1 MMVKLR
7 IAYMSFFGNS
17 RMCAEALRDELS
29 KNNEVEM
36 VSIAE
41 GAKGSEGTE
50 AVIICSPV
58 RAGNLVRKTRNFL
71 KTLVDEDSLRYAL
84 VVTHS
89 TPLDSMWSPV
99 KPVTRHSRS
108 LNESGLVPMAEP
120 LYIEVKNNKGPI
132 DPEYK
137 ERIARHVESMGLSS

>member
-1 MMVKLR
+1 MVKIR

-17 RMCAEALRDELS
+17 ELCAEALRDELS
-29 KNNEVEM
+29 KNNDVDM
-36 VSIAE
+36 VSIAD
-41 GAKGSEGTE
+41 GAKGSEGAE
-50 AVIICSPV
+50 LVIICSPV

-71 KTLVDEDSLRYAL
+71 KTLAGEGSLQYAL

-99 KPVTRHSRS
+99 KPVTKHMRS
-108 LNESGLVPMAEP
+108 LNDSGLVPIADP

-132 DPEYK
+132 DAEYREK
-137 ERIARHVESMGLSS
+137 IVHYVESMGL